1 MADFDEL
8 PPGSRAARAKGCICP
23 RSDGITVKRLPKCP
37 LHGSPDATPA
47 VDDLKDMQVRE
58 VARRKSLK

>member
-8 PPGSRAARAKGCICP
+8 PPGSWAARAKGCICP